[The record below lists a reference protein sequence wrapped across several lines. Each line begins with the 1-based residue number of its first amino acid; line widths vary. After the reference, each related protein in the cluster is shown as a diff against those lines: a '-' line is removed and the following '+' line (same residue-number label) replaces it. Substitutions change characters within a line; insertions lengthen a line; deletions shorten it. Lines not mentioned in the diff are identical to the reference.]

1 MQKINF
7 EKFQVNEETR
17 EITFSCASD
26 KPYQRY
32 DQEHEIAYNQILVV
46 DESAVNLQRLNNSA
60 PLLFNHDTDKLL
72 GMVEKAWIVEDRIF
86 VRVRFSANDSFADR
100 IYKDILDGLIK
111 NVSISYL
118 VQDYEDN

>member
-1 MQKINF
+1 MTEKINF

-60 PLLFNHDTDKLL
+60 PLLFNHDTDNGLCTALTKKCSAFSCNKRFYLGKLIQNL
-72 GMVEKAWIVEDRIF
+72 TVG
-86 VRVRFSANDSFADR
+86 
-100 IYKDILDGLIK
+100 
-111 NVSISYL
+111 
-118 VQDYEDN
+118 